1 MLPPGRSG
9 LSIDTHPKP
18 GTGPPVGPFAGQASS
33 QRTRRARM
41 PPIMRPRSPRVRN
54 CLPIILWSVQKTYW
68 RMKPTS
74 RWTAAWRAST
84 WVMASLMTCRSSVAQ
99 GGRGE
104 QRADLVLA
112 RPGLVLLGRLHV
124 EPAPHPGVAET
135 AQLGTGDLVLAR
147 PGDLEPGGDRV
158 PGHRVLLEAGARDEE
173 AVDHVAR
180 LEQHADRLVDGDV
193 DVVVHDHVVV
203 GVELAVGARVGD
215 LPVELLGGHLD
226 HHVRG
231 RDVLLDV
238 GPGLAADEGED
249 DEQDGG
255 RDGPRDL
262 ERGVAVAVGRPAPVL
277 VAIEHEEDEERDLH
291 HQKGRPRD
299 VVDDV
304 EEAVYVGPG

>member
-33 QRTRRARM
+33 QRTRRASM

-54 CLPIILWSVQKTYW
+54 CLSIILWSVEKIYW

-74 RWTAAWRAST
+74 WGTAAWRAST
-84 WVMASLMTCRSSVAQ
+84 WVIASLMTCRSSVAQ
-99 GGRGE
+99 RGRRE
-104 QRADLVLA
+104 QRAHLVLT

-124 EPAPHPGVAET
+124 EPAPHPGVAE
-135 AQLGTGDLVLAR
+135 AAELGAGDLVLAR
-147 PGDLEPGGDRV
+147 PDDLEPGGDRV

-180 LEQHADRLVDGDV
+180 LEQHPDRLVDGDV
-193 DVVVHDHVVV
+193 DVVVHDDVVV
-203 GVELAVGARVGD
+203 GVELAVRARVGD

-231 RDVLLDV
+231 RDALLDV
-238 GPGLAADEGED
+238 GPGLAADEGGD
-249 DEQDGG
+249 HEQDGG

-262 ERGVAVAVGRPAPVL
+262 ERSVAVREGGPASVPVAV
-277 VAIEHEEDEERDLH
+277 EDDEDEERRSEEHTSELQSHSDL
-291 HQKGRPRD
+291 
-299 VVDDV
+299 
-304 EEAVYVGPG
+304 